1 MNKIIITL
9 LAIVVVIAAMVTAV
23 FIYIPE
29 EKNEA
34 KVEVQDVAVKNNTEN
49 EIENEIENVT
59 GNTNNMVETNANEER
74 ISPNAFI
81 TFKQT
86 YKKCGHTTSEFVEV
100 PQEFVNLTEEELKEK
115 YSDWTVE
122 KFSDTDIVL
131 NKEVEG
137 SCNEHY
143 IVRDVDGTV
152 TVFHVLEDG
161 TEEQYMV
168 TDIATEYLTDTDK
181 IEMEKGIEINGKQNL
196 NQLIE
201 DYE

>member
-1 MNKIIITL
+1 MNKIIIVL
-9 LAIVVVIAAMVTAV
+9 LSIIVVIAAMVTALI
-23 FIYIPE
+23 IYMPE
-29 EKNEA
+29 EEKEENINIANIAQNEVDNEKNEM
-34 KVEVQDVAVKNNTEN
+34 
-49 EIENEIENVT
+49 ENVI
-59 GNTNNMVETNANEER
+59 NVVETNTNEER

-86 YKKCGHTTSEFVEV
+86 YNECGHTKVEFVEV
-100 PQEFVNLTEEELKEK
+100 PQEFVNLTEEELKQK
-115 YSDWTVE
+115 YPEWNVE
-122 KFSDTDIVL
+122 KFTDTDIIL

-137 SCNEHY
+137 NCNEHY
-143 IVRDVDGTV
+143 IVKDINGIV

-161 TEEQYMV
+161 TEEEYQV

-181 IEMEKGIEINGKQNL
+181 IEMEKGIKVNGKQNL

>member
-1 MNKIIITL
+1 MNKIIIVL
-9 LAIVVVIAAMVTAV
+9 LSIIVVIAAMVTALI
-23 FIYIPE
+23 IYMPE
-29 EKNEA
+29 EEKDENITIANIAQNEVDNEKNEM
-34 KVEVQDVAVKNNTEN
+34 
-49 EIENEIENVT
+49 ENVI
-59 GNTNNMVETNANEER
+59 NVVETNTNEER

-86 YKKCGHTTSEFVEV
+86 YNECGHTKVEFVEV
-100 PQEFVNLTEEELKEK
+100 PQEFVNLTEEELKQK
-115 YSDWTVE
+115 YPEWNVE
-122 KFSDTDIVL
+122 KFTDTDIIL

-137 SCNEHY
+137 NCNEHY
-143 IVRDVDGTV
+143 IVKDINGIV

-161 TEEQYMV
+161 TEEEYQV

-181 IEMEKGIEINGKQNL
+181 IEMEKGIKVNGKQNL

>member
-34 KVEVQDVAVKNNTEN
+34 KVEVQDVAVKNNT
-49 EIENEIENVT
+49 ENEIENVT

-143 IVRDVDGTV
+143 IVRDVGGTV

>member
-1 MNKIIITL
+1 MNKVIITML
-9 LAIVVVIAAMVTAV
+9 TIIVVIGAIIVGVL
-23 FIYIPE
+23 IYLPDDKSRENTI
-29 EKNEA
+29 
-34 KVEVQDVAVKNNTEN
+34 VQDIAVENNTVN
-49 EIENEIENVT
+49 DVENVT
-59 GNTNNMVETNANEER
+59 ENTNNMVETNSNEVR

-86 YKKCGHTTSEFVEV
+86 YKGCGHTTSEFVEV
-100 PQEFVNLTEEELKEK
+100 PQDFVNLTEDELKEK

-122 KFSDTDIVL
+122 KFTDTDIIL
-131 NKEVEG
+131 SKEVEG

-143 IVRDVDGTV
+143 VVRDVDGTV
-152 TVFHVLEDG
+152 VVFHKLDDG
-161 TEEQYMV
+161 TEEEYMV

-181 IEMEKGIEINGKQNL
+181 IEMQKGIEVNGKQNL

>member
-34 KVEVQDVAVKNNTEN
+34 KVEVQDVAVKNNT
-49 EIENEIENVT
+49 ENEIENVT

-143 IVRDVDGTV
+143 IVRDVGGTV

-201 DYE
+201 DYQ

>member
-9 LAIVVVIAAMVTAV
+9 LAIVVVIAAMITAV

-29 EKNEA
+29 ESDRN
-34 KVEVQDVAVKNNTEN
+34 KVEVQNVAVKNNTTN
-49 EIENEIENVT
+49 EVENVT
-59 GNTNNMVETNANEER
+59 VNTTNMVETNSNEER

-86 YKKCGHTTSEFVEV
+86 YKGCGHTTSEFVEV
-100 PQEFVNLTEEELKEK
+100 PKEFVNLTEEELKEK

-122 KFSDTDIVL
+122 KFTDTDVVL
-131 NKEVEG
+131 SKEVEG
-137 SCNEHY
+137 NCNEHY
-143 IVRDVDGTV
+143 VLRDIDGTAV
-152 TVFHVLEDG
+152 VFHILEDG
-161 TEEQYMV
+161 TEEEYEV
-168 TDIATEYLTDTDK
+168 TDIATEYLTDNDK
-181 IEMEKGIEINGKQNL
+181 LNMQKGIEVNGKQNL

>member
-1 MNKIIITL
+1 MNKVIITI
-9 LAIVVVIAAMVTAV
+9 LAILVVIGAMITAV
-23 FIYIPE
+23 VIYMPD

-34 KVEVQDVAVKNNTEN
+34 KVEIQNVAVENTTEKEEN
-49 EIENEIENVT
+49 VIENT
-59 GNTNNMVETNANEER
+59 TNMVETNSSEER

-86 YKKCGHTTSEFVEV
+86 YNDCRHTTSEFVEV
-100 PQEFVNLTEEELKEK
+100 PQEFVNLSEDELKERYK
-115 YSDWTVE
+115 DWTVE
-122 KFSDTDIVL
+122 KFTDTDIVL
-131 NKEVEG
+131 SKEVDG

-143 IVRDVDGTV
+143 VVKDVDGTV
-152 TVFHVLEDG
+152 VVFNKLEDG
-161 TEEQYMV
+161 TEEEYMV

-181 IEMEKGIEINGKQNL
+181 INMRKGIEVNGKQNL

>member
-23 FIYIPE
+23 FIYMPE
-29 EKNEA
+29 EKNET
-34 KVEVQDVAVKNNTEN
+34 KVEVQDIAGENTIN
-49 EIENEIENVT
+49 DVENVT
-59 GNTNNMVETNANEER
+59 ENTNNMVETNSNEER

-86 YKKCGHTTSEFVEV
+86 YKECGHTTSEFVEV
-100 PQEFVNLTEEELKEK
+100 PQEFVNLTEEELKER

-122 KFSDTDIVL
+122 KFTDTDIVL
-131 NKEVEG
+131 SKEVEG

-143 IVRDVDGTV
+143 VVKDVDGTV
-152 TVFHVLEDG
+152 VVFHKLDNG
-161 TEEQYMV
+161 TEEEYIT

-181 IEMEKGIEINGKQNL
+181 INMKKGIEVNGKQNL

>member
-34 KVEVQDVAVKNNTEN
+34 KVEVQDVAVKNNT
-49 EIENEIENVT
+49 ENEIENVT

>member
-1 MNKIIITL
+1 MNKIIIVL
-9 LAIVVVIAAMVTAV
+9 LSIIVVIAAMVTALI
-23 FIYIPE
+23 IYMPE
-29 EKNEA
+29 EEKDENITITNIAQNEVDNEKNEM
-34 KVEVQDVAVKNNTEN
+34 
-49 EIENEIENVT
+49 ENVI
-59 GNTNNMVETNANEER
+59 NVVETNTNEER

-86 YKKCGHTTSEFVEV
+86 YNECGHTKVEFVEV
-100 PQEFVNLTEEELKEK
+100 PQEFVNLTEEELKQK
-115 YSDWTVE
+115 YPEWNVE
-122 KFSDTDIVL
+122 KFTDTDIIL

-137 SCNEHY
+137 NCNEHY
-143 IVRDVDGTV
+143 IVKDINGIV

-161 TEEQYMV
+161 TEEEYQV

-181 IEMEKGIEINGKQNL
+181 IEMEKGIKVNGKQNL

>member
-49 EIENEIENVT
+49 EIENVT
-59 GNTNNMVETNANEER
+59 ENTNNMVETNANEER